1 MIIVRQKQFDE
12 EESSTGSKILK
23 GTLGVAGTVG
33 AFYGARKGMLGNTIQ
48 MGANKLYGQA
58 GVQLQRLGNTVAG
71 GWKGGGNFLAK
82 RGNNMVESASK
93 EYGIA
98 NAQKNN
104 LIAEG
109 MSKNQVAGA
118 INKGRTQLRN
128 DLYKDYGGRSGFRT
142 QQNNIDYKNMYDS
155 QKVISKPTPA
165 TTPVTSGDSI
175 TTANNSVPT
184 VDQLKGGLRLA

>member
-98 NAQKNN
+98 NAQKN
-104 LIAEG
+104 LIKEG
-109 MSKNQVAGA
+109 MSKDQVVGA
-118 INKGRTQLRN
+118 INKGKSQLRN

-155 QKVISKPTPA
+155 QKAISKPT
-165 TTPVTSGDSI
+165 TNSESVYNYNNSI
-175 TTANNSVPT
+175 TTASNSVPT

>member
-58 GVQLQRLGNTVAG
+58 GIQMQRLGNTVAG

-104 LIAEG
+104 LITEG

-128 DLYKDYGGRSGFRT
+128 DLYKDYGGRNGFRT

-155 QKVISKPTPA
+155 QKAISKPA
-165 TTPVTSGDSI
+165 TPVTSGDSI
-175 TTANNSVPT
+175 TTANNHVPT
-184 VDQLKGGLRLA
+184 VDELKGGLRLA

>member
-104 LIAEG
+104 LITEG

-118 INKGRTQLRN
+118 INKGRTQLRS
-128 DLYKDYGGRSGFRT
+128 DLYKDYGGRGEFRT
-142 QQNNIDYKNMYDS
+142 QQSNIDYKNMYDS

-184 VDQLKGGLRLA
+184 VDQLKSGLRLA

>member
-58 GVQLQRLGNTVAG
+58 GIQMQKLGNSVAG
-71 GWKGGGNFLAK
+71 SWKGGGNFLAK

-104 LIAEG
+104 LITEG

-128 DLYKDYGGRSGFRT
+128 DLYKDYGGKGGFRT

-155 QKVISKPTPA
+155 QKAIKKPA
-165 TTPVTSGDSI
+165 TPVTSGDSI

-184 VDQLKGGLRLA
+184 VDQLKGGLKLAL